1 MKEKSTIQH
10 RQRTS
15 YISTPDY
22 TLLYYTVRKSMFE
35 RREERILVDIDNFVI
50 LVVVS
55 RHGKKVRVVGEV
67 KQVFHRRVSISGA
80 GVAVVH
86 LGPVITV

>member
-1 MKEKSTIQH
+1 MKEKSTVQH

-15 YISTPDY
+15 YISTHDY

-35 RREERILVDIDNFVI
+35 RREERVLVDIHNFVI
-50 LVVVS
+50 VVVVS

-67 KQVFHRRVSISGA
+67 K
-80 GVAVVH
+80 
-86 LGPVITV
+86 

>member
-1 MKEKSTIQH
+1 MKEKSTVQH

-35 RREERILVDIDNFVI
+35 RREERVLVDNFVI
-50 LVVVS
+50 VVVVS
-55 RHGKKVRVVGEV
+55 RHGKKVRVVGEL
-67 KQVFHRRVSISGA
+67 KSVFHRGVSLFGA